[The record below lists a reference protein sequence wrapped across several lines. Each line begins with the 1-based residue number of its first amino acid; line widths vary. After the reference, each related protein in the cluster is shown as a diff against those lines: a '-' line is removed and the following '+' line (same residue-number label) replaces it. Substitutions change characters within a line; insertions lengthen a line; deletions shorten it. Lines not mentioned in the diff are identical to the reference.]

1 MNAIRV
7 CKADLLK
14 AVKENRELH
23 KKMAEK
29 MAKKVYVVWKVG
41 DEVRIS
47 SFSSR
52 DLAAAKT
59 ADIIIDQDRF
69 DSHVCLIAII
79 EGDVL
84 EVEWIE
90 VVTLVDSEGGA

>member
-1 MNAIRV
+1 
-7 CKADLLK
+7 
-14 AVKENRELH
+14 
-23 KKMAEK
+23 
-29 MAKKVYVVWKVG
+29 VVWRSG

-52 DLAAAKT
+52 DLAAVKT

-69 DSHVCLIAII
+69 DSHVCLITII

-84 EVEWIE
+84 EVEWID
-90 VVTLVDSEGGA
+90 VVTLVDAERGE